1 MRVNHGRRGL
11 VSDVGV
17 GDHAVALV
25 LGGGV
30 AVGGEPFVGG
40 DLLLG
45 LGVVG
50 VPGGEFGLRP
60 RRGRAGTGRV
70 DELPGASVVKL
81 LQIGGAAFVKCLG
94 ECGGL
99 GGLGPRVPA
108 TGHDRRAAY
117 FLVCF
122 HPMISRR
129 SSHASVTSS

>member
-1 MRVNHGRRGL
+1 VRVNHGRRGL

-40 DLLLG
+40 ALLLA

-60 RRGRAGTGRV
+60 LRCRAGTGRV
-70 DELPGASVVKL
+70 DEPPGTGVVN
-81 LQIGGAAFVKCLG
+81 A
-94 ECGGL
+94 
-99 GGLGPRVPA
+99 
-108 TGHDRRAAY
+108 D
-117 FLVCF
+117 F
-122 HPMISRR
+122 HAR
-129 SSHASVTSS
+129 

>member
-40 DLLLG
+40 ALLIA

-60 RRGRAGTGRV
+60 LRCRAGYRPCGRAAGRGRR
-70 DELPGASVVKL
+70 
-81 LQIGGAAFVKCLG
+81 
-94 ECGGL
+94 
-99 GGLGPRVPA
+99 
-108 TGHDRRAAY
+108 
-117 FLVCF
+117 
-122 HPMISRR
+122 
-129 SSHASVTSS
+129 